1 MKLSFLIKVV
11 LLLFFF
17 ISIHGKGFSQGF
29 LKANGKRIENDKGEI
44 ILRGI
49 GLGGWM
55 LQEPYMLKL
64 SGVVNTQSQFK
75 TKVNELIGEERTIKF
90 YNAWLANHT
99 SKADVDSIASWGFNS
114 IRLPMHYNLYTLPVE
129 LEPVEGQN
137 TWLDKGFALTDSL
150 LKWCK
155 INHVYLIL
163 DLHAAPGA
171 QGTDAAIADGDDTKP
186 SLWESEA
193 NQQKTIALWKKLATR
208 YAKEPW
214 VGGYDLLNETNWG
227 FTDPKTDQHGTAEK
241 QNIPLKK
248 LLTDITAAIR
258 SVDKKHL
265 IFIEGNGWANNYNGI
280 FPLWDNNMCI
290 SFHKYWNYND
300 QNSIQGF
307 IKMREKYNVPL
318 WMGESGE
325 NSNVWIRDAIALF
338 ENNDIGWALWP
349 LKKIGLNNP
358 FEISMTPGYQSLID
372 YWRGKGVKPNA
383 DVAFKVLMQLTE
395 NAKTKNTFYHSD
407 YIDALFRQ
415 QHTYQTKPFIE
426 KNKDFKGVIFAVDYD
441 LGRNGFAYYDKDT
454 ADFHVSTG
462 KHTKW
467 NDGSVYR
474 NDGVDIIPCQDEITN
489 GYCVTSIQTDEW
501 LLYSVKV
508 TTKGN
513 YDLSLRTASDNPNG
527 KISILLNNKNLAG
540 SISLPNT
547 GSLTK
552 WETVK
557 IKNIYLA
564 KGINT
569 IKIKAENGGFNFNY
583 ILLQGSVVKRAV
595 IITKLIG

>member
-1 MKLSFLIKVV
+1 MKPSFFIKVI
-11 LLLFFF
+11 LSLFII
-17 ISIHGKGFSQGF
+17 ISIYTEGYSQGF
-29 LKANGKRIENDKGEI
+29 LKANGKRIDNDNGEV

-75 TKVNELIGEERTIKF
+75 SKVKELIGEERTIRF
-90 YNAWLANHT
+90 YHAWLTNHT
-99 SKADVDSIASWGFNS
+99 SKTDVDSIASWGFNS
-114 IRLPMHYNLYTLPVE
+114 IRLPMHYNLYTLPIE
-129 LEPVEGQN
+129 QEPIEGQN
-137 TWLDKGFALTDSL
+137 TWLNKGFALTDSL

-155 INHVYLIL
+155 LNHIYLIL

-171 QGTDAAIADGDDTKP
+171 QGTDAAIADGDHTKP

-193 NQQKTIALWKKLATR
+193 NQQKTIALWKKLAER

-214 VGGYDLLNETNWG
+214 IGGYDLINEPNWG
-227 FTDPKTDQHGTAEK
+227 FTDPKADQHGLAEK
-241 QNIPLKK
+241 QNVPLRK
-248 LLTDITAAIR
+248 LLVEITAAIR

-338 ENNDIGWALWP
+338 ERNDIGWALWP
-349 LKKIGLNNP
+349 LKKIGFNNP
-358 FEISMTPGYQSLID
+358 FEISMTPGYQKIID
-372 YWRGKGVKPNA
+372 YWSGKGAKPKTEE
-383 DVAFKVLMQLTE
+383 AFKALMQLTE
-395 NAKTKNTFYHSD
+395 NTKTKNTFYHSD
-407 YIDALFRQ
+407 FIDALFRQ
-415 QHTYQTKPFIE
+415 QHTNKTKPYND
-426 KNKDFKGVIFAVDYD
+426 KNKYSKPVIFAVDYD

-462 KHTKW
+462 KTTKW
-467 NDGSVYR
+467 NEGSVYR
-474 NDGVDIIPCQDEITN
+474 NDGVDIIACNDENTN
-489 GYCVTSIQTDEW
+489 GYCVSSIQMDEW
-501 LLYSVKV
+501 LQYTINIKS
-508 TTKGN
+508 KGN
-513 YDLSLRTASDNPNG
+513 YDLSVRIASDNADG
-527 KISILLNNKNLAG
+527 KISFLLNNKPAVG
-540 SISLPNT
+540 TISLPNT
-547 GSLTK
+547 GSLTQ
-552 WETVK
+552 WQTVMM
-557 IKNIYLA
+557 KNIHLA

-569 IKIKAENGGFNFNY
+569 IKIKAIHGGFNLNY

>member
-1 MKLSFLIKVV
+1 MKSSLLIKGILS
-11 LLLFFF
+11 LLII
-17 ISIHGKGFSQGF
+17 ISIHTEGHAQDF
-29 LKANGKRIENDKGEI
+29 LKANGKRIENNKGEV
-44 ILRGI
+44 ILKGI

-75 TKVNELIGEERTIKF
+75 SKVKELIGDERTIKF

-99 SKADVDSIASWGFNS
+99 GKADVDSIASWGFNS

-155 INHVYLIL
+155 QNHVYLIL

-171 QGTDAAIADGDDTKP
+171 QGTDAAIADGDITKP

-193 NQQKTIALWKKLATR
+193 NQMKTIALWKKLAAR

-214 VGGYDLLNETNWG
+214 IGGYDLINEPNWG
-227 FTDPKTDQHGTAEK
+227 FTNPKADLHGTAEK
-241 QNIPLKK
+241 LNAPLRK
-248 LLTDITAAIR
+248 LLVEITSAIR

-307 IKMREKYNVPL
+307 INMREKYNVPL

-325 NSNVWIRDAIALF
+325 NSNVWIRDAISLF
-338 ENNDIGWALWP
+338 ERNDIGWALWP

-358 FEISMTPGYQSLID
+358 FEISMTPEYQKIID
-372 YWRGKGVKPNA
+372 FWRGKGVKPSA
-383 DVAFKVLMQLTE
+383 DEAFKALMQLTE
-395 NAKTKNTFYHSD
+395 NTKTKNTFYHSD

-415 QHTYQTKPFIE
+415 QHTNLTKPF
-426 KNKDFKGVIFAVDYD
+426 NVKDKYSKAVIFAADYD

-454 ADFHVSTG
+454 ADFHVATG
-462 KHTKW
+462 KRTKW

-474 NDGVDIIPCQDEITN
+474 NDGVDIIACQDEITN
-489 GYCVTSIQTDEW
+489 GYCVGSIQTDEW
-501 LLYSVKV
+501 LLYTVIVKS
-508 TTKGN
+508 KGN
-513 YDLSLRTASDNPNG
+513 YDLSVRTACDNADG
-527 KISILLNNKNLAG
+527 KISFLLNNKPIAG
-540 SISLPNT
+540 IISLPKT

-552 WETVK
+552 WETVR
-557 IKNIYLA
+557 IKNIHLA

-569 IKIKAENGGFNFNY
+569 IKIKADNGGFNFNY